1 MYTECYRE
9 ALEIQRITD
18 DILRDHFFDDVRE
31 LTIMPQ
37 NNQVLLKREKD
48 IDKSFMQQ
56 LWLILLFN

>member
-37 NNQVLLKREKD
+37 NNQVLEREKD
-48 IDKSFMQQ
+48 IDKSFTQQ
-56 LWLILLFN
+56 LWLILLFS